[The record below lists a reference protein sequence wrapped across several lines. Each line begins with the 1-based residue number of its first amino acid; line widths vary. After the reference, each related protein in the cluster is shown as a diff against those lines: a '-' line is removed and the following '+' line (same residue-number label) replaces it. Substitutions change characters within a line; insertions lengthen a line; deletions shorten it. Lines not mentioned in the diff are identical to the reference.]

1 MTPDE
6 QCHGESPLIT
16 IAAGE
21 DPTGRVVV
29 DAVAAV
35 SNTAVEDLT
44 PIFEVVDPDALDAL
58 FTQSSTGRVTFAYEG
73 YGVCV
78 FADGMVAI
86 TDLADTPMKH

>member
-1 MTPDE
+1 MTSDE

-16 IAAGE
+16 ADASDE
-21 DPTGRVVV
+21 PTGRVVV

-35 SNTAVEDLT
+35 SNTAVEGLT

-58 FTQSSTGRVTFAYEG
+58 FTQSSTGRATFEYEG

-78 FADGMVAI
+78 FADGTVAI
-86 TDLADTPMKH
+86 SDLADTPMKH